1 MLLVNFGLQHKPAL
15 LCSAFCSPACFL
27 PCRRSRLKL
36 CFLSP
41 FLCVM
46 FVGSGQ
52 AVHLAPLKSLRI
64 RSFLYSAELWFAR
77 ITFLTD
83 NVIFCP
89 ICKRNSIKH
98 LFPLPFFPLLRASLT
113 LISWVVAVQDL
124 SGTNVPAC
132 TIFLS
137 WTLIFNP
144 ALLFLISQQDRLC
157 LSHPGCSA
165 DNSSVVDLNSSG
177 IKL

>member
-1 MLLVNFGLQHKPAL
+1 MLRVNFGLQHKPTL
-15 LCSAFCSPACFL
+15 LCSALCSAACFL
-27 PCRRSRLKL
+27 PCRRSRLESV
-36 CFLSP
+36 LSATP
-41 FLCVM
+41 PCM
-46 FVGSGQ
+46 RFVGSCQ
-52 AVHLAPLKSLRI
+52 AGHLAPPKSLHS

-83 NVIFCP
+83 NVIFFP
-89 ICKRNSIKH
+89 ACKRNSIQH
-98 LFPLPFFPLLRASLT
+98 LFPLPFFPLPRASLT

-124 SGTNVPAC
+124 SGPNVSAC
-132 TIFLS
+132 AISLS

-157 LSHPGCSA
+157 LSHPGCRA
-165 DNSSVVDLNSSG
+165 DSSSVVDLNSSS